1 MQAHFAPRSNV
12 YHYAA
17 SSSPYQITIGRFNR
31 GGHVKMRRGRREA
44 RSSQNDREAF
54 ALLVFCIEFRLF
66 GQALEWEYGRS
77 DDRSG
82 SENLTAQ
89 CYRYPCAWSEKSRA

>member
-1 MQAHFAPRSNV
+1 
-12 YHYAA
+12 
-17 SSSPYQITIGRFNR
+17 
-31 GGHVKMRRGRREA
+31 MRRGRREA
-44 RSSQNDREAF
+44 LSGPNDREAF
-54 ALLVFCIEFRLF
+54 ALLAFCNVFRLF

-89 CYRYPCAWSEKSRA
+89 RYAPPSPGAAGDVGGGGQNCGGL